1 MKILLKS
8 TAANFEPLY
17 EGQLIPVPDSYKHC
31 VEESEHGFFMRIQ
44 HDHFLDSSTHGKL
57 LVRDL
62 RYRGA
67 MSAKVNNYDKNNP
80 PKFLRVLRL
89 SRSGKSVI
97 TEAVT
102 E

>member
-1 MKILLKS
+1 MKILLKP
-8 TAANFEPLY
+8 TAASFEPLY
-17 EGQLIPVPDSYKHC
+17 EGQLIPVPDEYKYC
-31 VEESEHGFFMRIQ
+31 AEESDHGFFMRIQ
-44 HDHFLDSSTHGKL
+44 HDHLLNSPTHGKL

-67 MSAKVNNYDKNNP
+67 MAAKVNNYNKNNP

-89 SRSGKSVI
+89 SKSGKTVI